1 MAATFSGWRTSAKAS
16 AARTWWTSSVRTTTR
31 SAGECAR
38 TRLATRS
45 PWSAPSFGSFHQNR
59 ARLTAARK
67 CMSTVSDVT
76 KRKSALTARA
86 RVAARAAGAGVRKHL
101 VELLLEP
108 ARVEPRARRRPR
120 PVDEVRRRHLA
131 VADEVDRQA
140 GVGERADDLRHARE
154 HAAAAAR
161 PTSRRGRP

>member
-45 PWSAPSFGSFHQNR
+45 LWSAPSFGSFHQNR

-76 KRKSALTARA
+76 KRKSALTG
-86 RVAARAAGAGVRKHL
+86 ARAAS
-101 VELLLEP
+101 
-108 ARVEPRARRRPR
+108 PRAP
-120 PVDEVRRRHLA
+120 PA
-131 VADEVDRQA
+131 QA
-140 GVGERADDLRHARE
+140 YGSIWSSCCWSPPA
-154 HAAAAAR
+154 
-161 PTSRRGRP
+161 